1 MISPVTLDSRR
12 TLKKISVSVKF
23 CYITKHFKTKW
34 LTTTTKR
41 KRERK
46 TLLQLTILRGCSL
59 GHLCLSGFFQPGA
72 RLCWYQLGTYT
83 SVISC
88 GVGWQLVSLWWVS
101 WDGLSLLVWCLFL
114 QEASLSL
121 TVWWQQQKLQEQQ
134 EDRPPCTS
142 TFQAAPFGHIKT
154 HAHAKSQC
162 GRALA
167 NAWIQVVGTN

>member
-59 GHLCLSGFFQPGA
+59 GHLCLSGSSSLGPDSANISWELTHLWSAVELAGNWLVYDGSA
-72 RLCWYQLGTYT
+72 GMAYLC
-83 SVISC
+83 SC
-88 GVGWQLVSLWWVS
+88 GVSSSRRLAWAWLFGGSSRSCKSSKRTSSHVQALFKLLPLAISRHMPMPKVSV
-101 WDGLSLLVWCLFL
+101 G
-114 QEASLSL
+114 
-121 TVWWQQQKLQEQQ
+121 
-134 EDRPPCTS
+134 
-142 TFQAAPFGHIKT
+142 GH
-154 HAHAKSQC
+154 
-162 GRALA
+162 
-167 NAWIQVVGTN
+167 